1 MDDIFF
7 IWPCNKTNLEIFLN
21 ELNTKHS
28 PPILKKGYDQ
38 KLVDEQ
44 LEKVDKPITDDLL
57 QEKVLLI
64 QNPFH

>member
-7 IWPCNKTNLEIFLN
+7 IWPCNKTNLEMFLN
-21 ELNTKHS
+21 ELNTKHP
-28 PPILKKGYDQ
+28 PPILKKGYDL

-44 LEKVDKPITDDLL
+44 LEKVGKPATDDLL

>member
-7 IWPCNKTNLEIFLN
+7 IWLCNKTNLEMFLN
-21 ELNTKHS
+21 ELNTKHP
-28 PPILKKGYDQ
+28 PPILKKGYDL

-44 LEKVDKPITDDLL
+44 LEKVDKPVTDDLL